1 MYRRVL
7 QFLLLCALSF
17 PSPALAKEVLI
28 LLPLNVDKTLE
39 KEAQLFGTALQQGL
53 GNSFDV
59 FFGPAVEAKLKEEY
73 SKEGCTAQSCA
84 QNLAISFNG
93 ELIADSSIQKLDN
106 SFVVQLQINNII
118 TGQIVKSL
126 IEICENC
133 SKLSLIR
140 FIENVGLKAA
150 GQIPGQ
156 TPGQIPGQSSV
167 PRVASPF
174 FSPAPAKPMMALK
187 INAGSVKAD
196 VFINGENL
204 GKAPLTTNKAYLDGQ
219 RLDLLLRAP
228 GYQDLRLSHIVGKR
242 DTRLSNLK
250 LEKSPTALYFDSQPR
265 GASIYINNQLMGQT
279 PAEIG
284 AYKDGQRLRI
294 RVEREGYN
302 DFSRRH
308 RVGQDDIKLGQI
320 TLQSLLT
327 NSGDGK
333 KVRVPMGF

>member
-1 MYRRVL
+1 MYRCVL

-53 GNSFDV
+53 GTSFDV
-59 FFGPAVEAKLKEEY
+59 FFGPAVEAKLEEEY

-93 ELIADSSIQKLDN
+93 ELIADSSVQKLDN

-133 SKLSLIR
+133 SKLNLIR
-140 FIENVGLKAA
+140 FIENVGFKAA
-150 GQIPGQ
+150 GAINAPRAASPSFSP
-156 TPGQIPGQSSV
+156 TPG
-167 PRVASPF
+167 
-174 FSPAPAKPMMALK
+174 KPLINLK
-187 INAGSVKAD
+187 INAGSAKAD

-204 GKAPLTTNKAYLDGQ
+204 GKAPLTTNKAYPEGQ
-219 RLDLLLRAP
+219 RLDLRLRAP
-228 GYQDLRLSHIVGKR
+228 GYQDLRFSHIVGKS
-242 DTRLSNLK
+242 DSRLNKLK
-250 LEKSPTALYFDSQPR
+250 LEKNPTALYFDSQPR
-265 GASIYINNQLMGQT
+265 GASIYINNQLMGKT
-279 PAEIG
+279 PNEIG

-294 RVEREGYN
+294 RLERDGYK

-320 TLQSLLT
+320 TLQSLM
-327 NSGDGK
+327 SSSEDAK

>member
-1 MYRRVL
+1 MYRCVL
-7 QFLLLCALSF
+7 QFVLLCAISL
-17 PSPALAKEVLI
+17 PSPALAREVLI

-53 GNSFDV
+53 SSGFDV
-59 FFGPAVEAKLKEEY
+59 FFGPAVEAKLEQEY

-140 FIENVGLKAA
+140 FIENVGLQATGSPNMRQAA
-150 GQIPGQ
+150 AP
-156 TPGQIPGQSSV
+156 S
-167 PRVASPF
+167 
-174 FSPAPAKPMMALK
+174 FSPAPAKPVVNLK
-187 INAGSVKAD
+187 INSGSVKAE

-204 GKAPLTTNKAYLDGQ
+204 GKAPLTTNRAYSEGQ
-219 RLDLLLRAP
+219 RLDLRLRAP
-228 GYQDLRLSHIVGKR
+228 GYQDLRFSHIVGKR
-242 DTRLSNLK
+242 DAQLNKLK
-250 LEKSPTALYFDSQPR
+250 LEKNPTALYFDSQPR
-265 GASIYINNQLMGQT
+265 GASIYINSQLMGKT
-279 PAEIG
+279 PDEIG
-284 AYKDGQRLRI
+284 AYKDGERLRI
-294 RVEREGYN
+294 RIERDGYKK
-302 DFSRRH
+302 FSRRH
-308 RVGQDDIKLGQI
+308 RVGQDDSQLGQI
-320 TLQSLLT
+320 TLQSLT
-327 NSGDGK
+327 SNSEKGE